1 MTDNVWNSALHC
13 FGLHKLAAFFSF
25 SFPFLLFFLT
35 GEDIVLKCL
44 GFNSRLFVDQKLHIC
59 FKYS

>member
-1 MTDNVWNSALHC
+1 MYGIQHCIALDYINWQ
-13 FGLHKLAAFFSF
+13 LFFSF